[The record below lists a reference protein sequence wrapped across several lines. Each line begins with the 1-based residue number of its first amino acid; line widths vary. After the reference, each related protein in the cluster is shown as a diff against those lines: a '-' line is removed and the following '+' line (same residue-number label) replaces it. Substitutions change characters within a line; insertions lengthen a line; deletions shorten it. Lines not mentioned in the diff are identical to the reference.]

1 MAGITVEKLRHQGAV
16 SLETGK
22 NSTWIAFSGKLFN
35 APALRELL
43 KETKIQDFRDDGE
56 LIFALYQE
64 LGAGLL
70 SHLDGVYAF
79 ALYDE
84 KHGWLICRDPLGN
97 EPLYISE
104 SKGQISLASEIKGIR
119 ELSAEYREFPI
130 GSYYSSLEG
139 WKEIP
144 QSRVQPIF
152 LTGER
157 EIQTELQRLLA
168 HAVDRMMGDENSV
181 GVYLSGGLDSSIIA
195 ALATKQRK
203 GLQTFSV
210 GMDGSDDLIHA
221 RICAEYLG
229 TDHQEYRYDLE
240 EMLAVLPKVIY
251 HLESYDAAL
260 VRSAVANYFLARLAG
275 GQIQEVLSGE
285 GADELFLGY
294 EYLMDLSPSE
304 VERESESL
312 LQSLHHTA
320 LQRGDRMSQAFG
332 IRPYTPF
339 LDREVVRF
347 ARSIPAAIK
356 LKAGKQEK
364 WILREAFQGFLPESI
379 LYRTKK
385 KFSAGAGSSQV
396 LAQFAED
403 SISEEVWNRERI
415 TETGRPIASKEE
427 LLYYRLFKEYYPERS
442 AELILGHT
450 EHI

>member
-1 MAGITVEKLRHQGAV
+1 MAGIAVERLRHRGAV
-16 SLETGK
+16 SLEDVK
-22 NSTWIAFSGKLFN
+22 NATWIAFSGKLFN
-35 APALRELL
+35 TPALRELL
-43 KETKIQDFRDDGE
+43 KETNIRDFREDGD
-56 LIFALYQE
+56 LICALYQE
-64 LGAGLL
+64 LGAGFLP
-70 SHLDGVYAF
+70 HLDGVYAF

-84 KHGWLICRDPLGN
+84 KYKWLICRDPLGN

-104 SKGQISLASEIKGIR
+104 SEGQISLASEIKGIR

-139 WKEIP
+139 WKKIP
-144 QSRVQPIF
+144 QPSVQPTLI
-152 LTGER
+152 TEER
-157 EIQTELQRLLA
+157 EIQMELQRLLGN
-168 HAVDRMMGDENSV
+168 AVDQMMGDGNSV

-195 ALATKQRK
+195 ALATKKRK

-210 GMDGSDDLIHA
+210 GMEGSDDLIHA

-229 TDHQEYRYDLE
+229 TDHQEYRYDLK
-240 EMLAVLPKVIY
+240 EMLTVLPKVIY

-275 GQIQEVLSGE
+275 GRIQEVLSGE

-294 EYLMDLSPSE
+294 EYLIDLSPSE
-304 VERESESL
+304 VERESDAL

-347 ARSIPAAIK
+347 ARSIPASIK
-356 LKAGKQEK
+356 RKAEKQEK
-364 WILREAFQGFLPESI
+364 WILREAFQGLLPESI

-385 KFSAGAGSSQV
+385 KFSAGAGSSQL
-396 LAQFAED
+396 LAQVAED
-403 SISEEVWNRERI
+403 SISEEAWKRERV
-415 TETGRPIASKEE
+415 TETGRPITSKEE
-427 LLYYRLFKEYYPERS
+427 LLYYRLFKEYFPERS

-450 EHI
+450 EYI